1 MNHTWTC
8 SQHPCWGIMRPN
20 EVKSMNTPSL
30 LCLALP
36 PIHHRPP
43 PPSLLSVSDLP
54 ARVCRTAAR
63 CEHACIIAHLPP
75 DAATDSAA
83 TVVMRTGDCAWKQKR
98 SGLIRLGSAS
108 ERLLAGV
115 GGRLMRKHKASAGL
129 SLSLCLCVWAAQRSG
144 MSESLQPHRPTHTHT
159 HTSET
164 QQAHS
169 PIKTHRRVDHTLM
182 RAHQPFLKG
191 LPGFIYRK
199 SIKKQFL
206 AHQERSNNII
216 TSD

>member
-1 MNHTWTC
+1 
-8 SQHPCWGIMRPN
+8 MRPN

-30 LCLALP
+30 LYLALP
-36 PIHHRPP
+36 RIHHRRP

-54 ARVCRTAAR
+54 ARVCCTVAR

-83 TVVMRTGDCAWKQKR
+83 TVVRRTGDCAWKQKR

-129 SLSLCLCVWAAQRSG
+129 SLSLCVFVCVGSAEVRDEWVTATTQAY
-144 MSESLQPHRPTHTHT
+144 THTHT
-159 HTSET
+159 HTHFWNTTSSLTDKDT
-164 QQAHS
+164 Q
-169 PIKTHRRVDHTLM
+169 
-182 RAHQPFLKG
+182 KG
-191 LPGFIYRK
+191 RSYFDARTSAFPEGPPGFYIQK
-199 SIKKQFL
+199 I
-206 AHQERSNNII
+206 N
-216 TSD
+216 